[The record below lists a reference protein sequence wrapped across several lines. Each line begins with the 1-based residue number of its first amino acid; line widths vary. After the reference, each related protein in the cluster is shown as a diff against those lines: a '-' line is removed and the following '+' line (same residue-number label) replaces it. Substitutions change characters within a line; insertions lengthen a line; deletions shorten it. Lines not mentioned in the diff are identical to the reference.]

1 MSATTQGT
9 PFVPDIPDESPRSS
23 YNDLSHSLN
32 FTFSPGTAVP
42 TVAMEMIP
50 GDQITYGLEGQVES
64 FPMISPNL
72 DGFKFRNVFY
82 YCDLSNIYGWIDNNS
97 KISTAEFVNS
107 QNFYRGVPIT
117 IPGCYPVITYPVDS
131 ASKLPNTESYAWTDP
146 KLAAAY
152 VTNGVAP
159 GNLLNAL
166 GLPVGYNGL
175 YGNRTS
181 FNSKGDPG
189 SNVSRVGFLSLVVNF
204 NKLFSY
210 LDAYRVSLANLQENY
225 AYYIGA
231 GVVNLGYA
239 LTQSGEQVI
248 PVTTDPAGVETHM
261 YTFAYKPVTLK
272 SIDAFMSYLR
282 YCSSSPS
289 VSQLDGGSPSIDLSD
304 PQSLED
310 FFIYGCQ
317 YLLHYHGIV
326 DKTTGTAI
334 PNTQES
340 RDALSAMRWFLEV
353 TGLQTALFDRNP
365 NLAIVT
371 QVMRYFRPL
380 WSAEGSL
387 PVISSTILVKD
398 PDGLKGFQSSLFT
411 ARLMN
416 AGYFLTTYEMDLSR
430 GLLSTSVGT
439 VKSNVSVSG
448 NSFSIDQFRFA
459 NSVQKT
465 IDRFDVS
472 GGRFSTWLRRIWS
485 VKADKK
491 LDCAEILHVASSYIG
506 VTDVISTSGTQETAL
521 AQQAGYTIGRIGSRN
536 DYVRSDS
543 YGILLCIS
551 SLVPIVSY
559 SQGILP
565 YDYKLSIQDLFMP
578 QYSNIGFQDVPVK
591 ELDAQYLTLPIGQ
604 TGQTSADST
613 VPILGPDIAVGRR
626 LAFQEYRIANSRSFG
641 QFASGGD
648 YSYWSLNRFYSL
660 IERHGS
666 DRVPTT
672 RDDVN
677 AGYGIRLEVVPQ
689 SFSTTTYVWPRLY
702 NYLFAQTD
710 DSAQNF
716 RMRAHVIFKGS
727 REVPVPSNPSLG

>member
-1 MSATTQGT
+1 M
-9 PFVPDIPDESPRSS
+9 
-23 YNDLSHSLN
+23 
-32 FTFSPGTAVP
+32 
-42 TVAMEMIP
+42 
-50 GDQITYGLEGQVES
+50 
-64 FPMISPNL
+64 
-72 DGFKFRNVFY
+72 
-82 YCDLSNIYGWIDNNS
+82 
-97 KISTAEFVNS
+97 
-107 QNFYRGVPIT
+107 
-117 IPGCYPVITYPVDS
+117 
-131 ASKLPNTESYAWTDP
+131 
-146 KLAAAY
+146 
-152 VTNGVAP
+152 
-159 GNLLNAL
+159 
-166 GLPVGYNGL
+166 
-175 YGNRTS
+175 
-181 FNSKGDPG
+181 
-189 SNVSRVGFLSLVVNF
+189 
-204 NKLFSY
+204 
-210 LDAYRVSLANLQENY
+210 
-225 AYYIGA
+225 
-231 GVVNLGYA
+231 
-239 LTQSGEQVI
+239 
-248 PVTTDPAGVETHM
+248 
-261 YTFAYKPVTLK
+261 
-272 SIDAFMSYLR
+272 
-282 YCSSSPS
+282 
-289 VSQLDGGSPSIDLSD
+289 
-304 PQSLED
+304 
-310 FFIYGCQ
+310 
-317 YLLHYHGIV
+317 
-326 DKTTGTAI
+326 
-334 PNTQES
+334 
-340 RDALSAMRWFLEV
+340 
-353 TGLQTALFDRNP
+353 
-365 NLAIVT
+365 
-371 QVMRYFRPL
+371 
-380 WSAEGSL
+380 
-387 PVISSTILVKD
+387 VKD
-398 PDGLKGFQSSLFT
+398 PDGLKGFQASLFT

-521 AQQAGYTIGRIGSRN
+521 AQQAGYTIGRIGSRS

-559 SQGILP
+559 SQGLLP

-591 ELDAQYLTLPIGQ
+591 ELDSQYLTLPIGQ
-604 TGQTSADST
+604 SGQTAADST

-672 RDDVN
+672 RDDTN

-716 RMRAHVIFKGS
+716 RMRARVIFKGS